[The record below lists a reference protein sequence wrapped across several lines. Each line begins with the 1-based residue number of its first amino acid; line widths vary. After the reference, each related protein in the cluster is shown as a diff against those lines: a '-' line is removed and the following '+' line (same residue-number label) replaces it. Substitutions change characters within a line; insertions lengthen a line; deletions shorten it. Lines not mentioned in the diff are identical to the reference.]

1 MKKKTIEPLA
11 FSYPRRNLCGEFAT
25 FRIGAKASKTY
36 QVGDVVECV
45 DSVSK
50 RVLVRCKVIGV
61 YQGALSS
68 VALLFAH
75 LAHNWKGYPEDQ
87 RSALLIASIK
97 KRYPPGVV
105 QDNKTCSV
113 IHLQEIKEANYVE
126 Q

>member
-1 MKKKTIEPLA
+1 MKKKIVEPLA

-25 FRIGAKASKTY
+25 FRIGAKAAKTY

-45 DSVSK
+45 DSASK
-50 RVLVRCKVIGV
+50 RVLVRCKVVGV

-68 VALLFAH
+68 VAGLFAH
-75 LAHNWKGYPEDQ
+75 LAHNWKDYPEHE
-87 RSALLIASIK
+87 RSALLIASMK

-113 IHLQEIKEANYVE
+113 IHLLELKE
-126 Q
+126 